1 MLWYGGYCWNTLW
14 LFCTLEL
21 LKCKGK
27 REEEL
32 LTKAPF
38 TYYRS
43 IVALC
48 DSLIVMATSQR
59 QQGGVHLSQ
68 VERLL
73 SYEQLLI
80 VINNEKKYSDI
91 IQQLWTSISNH
102 LLSFIKEVSVCVCGY
117 YECIITTRLAKLK
130 TVMPLRFLW
139 VLINQIIIL
148 WERYFSFRFILY
160 WKK

>member
-27 REEEL
+27 REEGL
-32 LTKAPF
+32 LTEAPF

-43 IVALC
+43 IIALC

-68 VERLL
+68 VECLL

-102 LLSFIKEVSVCVCGY
+102 LLSFIKEVSVCVCLCVY
-117 YECIITTRLAKLK
+117 Y
-130 TVMPLRFLW
+130 V
-139 VLINQIIIL
+139 VIL
-148 WERYFSFRFILY
+148 LLDWPD
-160 WKK
+160 

>member
-1 MLWYGGYCWNTLW
+1 MEDIVGTLSGSFVLWNYWNVR
-14 LFCTLEL
+14 ERE
-21 LKCKGK
+21 KR
-27 REEEL
+27 REEGL
-32 LTKAPF
+32 LTEAPF

-43 IVALC
+43 IIALC

-102 LLSFIKEVSVCVCGY
+102 LLSFIKEVSVCVGLCVY
-117 YECIITTRLAKLK
+117 Y
-130 TVMPLRFLW
+130 V
-139 VLINQIIIL
+139 VLL
-148 WERYFSFRFILY
+148 LLDWPD
-160 WKK
+160 